1 MKTGKWSVIGLANG
15 IRDYTFV
22 AADAGKTLAKTVMDT
37 TNDSFKLLN
46 ALPNTDFGFANLTP
60 VIDYSG
66 ISKYSG
72 TLDLSASLGKVISE
86 PMKNTFDVL
95 EETQK
100 AITDS
105 NERVLES
112 INGLRNDMSD
122 YNDSISN
129 MENSV
134 YVDGKKLAS
143 SIAKPMNQ
151 ELGTI
156 YKRGRL

>member
-1 MKTGKWSVIGLANG
+1 
-15 IRDYTFV
+15 
-22 AADAGKTLAKTVMDT
+22 
-37 TNDSFKLLN
+37 
-46 ALPNTDFGFANLTP
+46 
-60 VIDYSG
+60 
-66 ISKYSG
+66 
-72 TLDLSASLGKVISE
+72 
-86 PMKNTFDVL
+86 MKNTFDVL

-100 AITDS
+100 AITNS
-105 NERVLES
+105 NDRVLES